1 MGQELNSAHNEALY
15 WYWFVNIAGI
25 GRKTQGYLLER
36 FSAPQKLFEAKE
48 EEVRDILKPKAL
60 ESFVASRDM
69 KKMESRYKQLKER
82 GITFVWSQHEC
93 YPKRLKHLY
102 DYPYGI
108 YYKGSLPDEGQPSI
122 AIVGARNASLYGKE
136 MSMYF
141 AKELTKRGFSIIS
154 GLARGIDECAHTG
167 ALKAGGYTLGILGC
181 GINICYPKENYEI
194 YRSMEKKGGI
204 ISEFPL
210 NTSPH
215 AGLFPMRNRLIAAM
229 ADGILVVE
237 AKEKSGSLITVDQGL
252 ELGRDIFALPGKPFD
267 ELCKGC
273 NDLIKNGAKMV
284 TDVEDIVEEYQNNY
298 KILDNF
304 QTENKNLLVKKEKI
318 VYSVLRL
325 EPKYIDNIIEETQ
338 LPIAEVMNVLMN
350 LEIKGYVKQA
360 KRNYYSVNL

>member
-1 MGQELNSAHNEALY
+1 MDRIWDSYEEEAV
-15 WYWFVNIAGI
+15 YWFWLVNIPGV
-25 GRKTQGYLLER
+25 GRKLQSYLLER
-36 FSAPQKLFEAKE
+36 FHTPQELFRAKE
-48 EEVRDILKPKAL
+48 EEVSEILKPKAL
-60 ESFVASRDM
+60 ESFCNSRD
-69 KKMESRYKQLKER
+69 KNKICNQYNDLRER
-82 GITFVWSQHEC
+82 GITFLWSEHEE

-108 YYKGSLPDEGQPSI
+108 YCKGMLPPPQKPSI

-136 MSMYF
+136 MAMYM
-141 AKELTKRGFSIIS
+141 AKELAKRGFSVIS
-154 GLARGIDECAHTG
+154 GLARGIDECAHVG
-167 ALKAGGYTLGILGC
+167 ALKENGYTLGILGC
-181 GINICYPKENYEI
+181 GINICYPKENYDI
-194 YRSMEKKGGI
+194 FRRMEREGGI
-204 ISEFPL
+204 MSEYPL

-237 AKEKSGSLITVDQGL
+237 AKAKSGSLITVDQGL

-273 NDLIKNGAKMV
+273 NDLIKSGAKMV

-298 KILDNF
+298 VFSENF
-304 QTENKNLLVKKEKI
+304 QTENKNPLVKKEKM

-325 EPKYIDNIIEETQ
+325 EPKYIDTIIEETQ
-338 LPIAEVMNVLMN
+338 LPVSEVMTLLMS
-350 LEIKGYVKQA
+350 LEMKGYIKQA